1 MTGWVGVWVCGQKLD
16 LRMILWQTLTLND
29 TSRARRYLRILYKVG
44 RSGNELAALTDVK
57 AN

>member
-1 MTGWVGVWVCGQKLD
+1 MTGDADGWRCGQKLD
-16 LRMILWQTLTLND
+16 LLMTLWQTLTLND

-44 RSGNELAALTDVK
+44 CSVNEAAALTDVK